1 MLSYALKRIVRSWK
15 LYASLILGMMLAA
28 TFFGGI
34 NVGADTI
41 GKQALD
47 AELVNTPVDISL
59 TPMSGGASV
68 PRSSFDNVVLQ
79 VKQVSGVVAAEPV
92 GSETQQFYPYNESIP
107 YIKAIQDSS
116 LLYQHLTILNGR
128 EIANVNESVI
138 NADSKFAQSY
148 KLGQTVR
155 YSFGQT
161 GQRNNL
167 TLTLKVV
174 GEVQLDNIAVN
185 TLGVSPIYYGPQGT
199 TPTPAS
205 TLIVSWDKTF
215 NHMFDW
221 AYNQTQFGRYYPIA
235 GIVNVYLDRPKLLSA
250 FNVEGSI
257 AQVQQI
263 DDQVANVAALNG
275 FNSQPNLINPLLSFS
290 TSIFA
295 LRLTF
300 TIFSIPV
307 FFVAWFVGR
316 TVSQASFNLRRREIG
331 LLMTKGFSQSQLFR
345 HFLVEA
351 LLVGL
356 IGGGFGLAAAVL
368 LNPYFVQIL
377 SGSYQSGVFLSQDT
391 AIATIIFTVA
401 LTLLAIYSPARAA
414 ASMDPAKALREY
426 VYLEDTRSSKKR
438 GAIIA
443 FSLGLYK
450 LIILLLGINFQN
462 IGRYLFGV
470 NFLFAIVLIILAI
483 LDFGLNIIGP
493 FLFLYG
499 ATQLSTGLAIRFHKR
514 FASLSKRLVGD
525 IASLASKSV
534 FRNPRRVTA
543 LVFLVA
549 LIAGYSIW
557 VIGDLAS
564 VQDYNVRQAEVAVGS
579 DLHASGRV
587 PLNLTYPVL
596 VANQLRTWN
605 NITGATPEFDTSV
618 TLSSRTPLTIKAID
632 PTTWR
637 QGAFYEPEWFT
648 GNIDMVFPNMQ
659 SNNQTIVL
667 DRGVASYYNIMR
679 GGIVNVNQNVSLS
692 VISFFGPDYS
702 RQSTGSPFGFSSFQ
716 PEGWSFIPLSLLA
729 QNSNLFSGT
738 NLGLIKAAPGVSF
751 SSLANSIGKAYP
763 TLTVISAED
772 NPRGNGAVVVSNGAQ
787 STGPSAG
794 SVIANGT
801 QNVLRLGTVFAGLA
815 ASIGVGAV
823 AYTGFKEREKE
834 TTMLAVRGLSYKQM
848 LGLLVT
854 EVLPLVIFAL
864 ILATTV
870 GLITVRGDSLAQN
883 SLNPSYASLLA
894 PRRVVFPLWA
904 SENIL
909 AIIGL
914 LFLGVFLPAITA
926 ARKDLSKMSR
936 TVRFA

>member
-1 MLSYALKRIVRSWK
+1 MLSYAFKRIVRSWK

-47 AELVNTPVDISL
+47 AELANTPVDIQLRPFS
-59 TPMSGGASV
+59 PGISV
-68 PRSSFDNVVLQ
+68 PRSSFQSIVQ
-79 VKQVSGVVAAEPV
+79 SVKQVNGVVAAEPIGSV
-92 GSETQQFYPYNESIP
+92 GGQISYNGSFP
-107 YIKAIQDSS
+107 TIKAVQDGS
-116 LLYQHLTILNGR
+116 LLYQHFTTVNGQTTLHT
-128 EIANVNESVI
+128 NESLI
-138 NADSKFAQSY
+138 NSDSQFAQTHKPGDTIKY
-148 KLGQTVR
+148 TLG
-155 YSFGQT
+155 YFGHPEY
-161 GQRNNL
+161 NI
-167 TLTLKVV
+167 TLKIV
-174 GEVQLDNIAVN
+174 GVVQLDNATVN
-185 TLGVSPIYYGPQGT
+185 TLGVTYAYIPGT
-199 TPTPAS
+199 GTYTKIS
-205 TLIVSWDKTF
+205 VLIVNWDQTF
-215 NHMFDW
+215 LPIFDW
-221 AYNQTQFGRYYPIA
+221 EYNQTTYRNVDYSSTA
-235 GIVNVYLDRPKLLSA
+235 TVNIYLDRTRLISA
-250 FNVEGSI
+250 FNIEGSI

-263 DDQVANVAALNG
+263 DDRVSNIASLSG
-275 FNSQPNLINPLLSFS
+275 FNSQPNLIYPLQSFS
-290 TSIFA
+290 SSIFY
-295 LRLTF
+295 LRLQF
-300 TIFSIPV
+300 VIFSIPV

-356 IGGGFGLAAAVL
+356 IGGGLGLAAAVL
-368 LNPYFVQIL
+368 LNPYFVQVL
-377 SGSYQSGVFLSQDT
+377 SGSYQNGVFLSQDT
-391 AIATIIFTVA
+391 AIATMIFTVV

-414 ASMDPAKALREY
+414 ATMDPAKALREY
-426 VYLEDTRSSKKR
+426 VYLEDTRPSKKR
-438 GAIIA
+438 GAIVA

-450 LIILLLGINFQN
+450 IILLLLGINFQN
-462 IGRYLFGV
+462 ISRYAFGV
-470 NFLFAIVLIILAI
+470 NFLLAIVLIIMAV
-483 LDFGLNIIGP
+483 LDYGLNIIGP

-549 LIAGYSIW
+549 LIAGYSVW

-564 VQDYNVRQAEVAVGS
+564 QQDYNFRQAEIQVGS
-579 DLHASGRV
+579 DLRVSQLSGN
-587 PLNLTYPVL
+587 LNLSYATL
-596 VANQLRTWN
+596 VANQLRNWS
-605 NITGATPEFDTSV
+605 NITGATPESDTK
-618 TLSSRTPLTIKAID
+618 LSLASQASLMIKAID
-632 PTTWR
+632 PSTWR
-637 QGAFYEPEWFT
+637 QGAYYEPDWFT
-648 GNIDMVFPNMQ
+648 GNIGTIFQNLQ
-659 SNNQTIVL
+659 STSQTIVL
-667 DRGVASYYNIMR
+667 NRGVASYYNILQ
-679 GGIVNVNQNVSLS
+679 GGTVSVNQTVSLT

-702 RQSTGSPFGFSSFQ
+702 QQSTGQPFGFSYFQ
-716 PEGWSFIPLSLLA
+716 PEGWSFIPLSLIT
-729 QNSNLFSGT
+729 QNPSLLPGGT
-738 NLGLIKAAPGVSF
+738 NFVLVKAGPGVSF
-751 SSLANSIGKAYP
+751 TDLASSIRRAYP
-763 TLTVISAED
+763 FL
-772 NPRGNGAVVVSNGAQ
+772 AVSTTQDYTQGTGPVVSNGAQ
-787 STGPSAG
+787 ASTQGAG
-794 SVIANGT
+794 AVIANGT

-864 ILATTV
+864 ILATVV

-883 SLNPSYASLLA
+883 SLTPDYASLLA
-894 PRRVVFPLWA
+894 PRRVVFPPWA

>member
-47 AELVNTPVDISL
+47 AEIVNTPVDISL
-59 TPMSGGASV
+59 TPMSGGVSV
-68 PRSSFDNVVLQ
+68 PRSSFDNVVLRT
-79 VKQVSGVVAAEPV
+79 KQVSGVVAAEPV

-128 EIANVNESVI
+128 EIANANESVI

-167 TLTLKVV
+167 TLILKVV

-199 TPTPAS
+199 TPTPGS

-221 AYNQTQFGRYYPIA
+221 AYNQTRFGRYYPIA

-263 DDQVANVAALNG
+263 DDQVANVA
-275 FNSQPNLINPLLSFS
+275 
-290 TSIFA
+290 
-295 LRLTF
+295 
-300 TIFSIPV
+300 
-307 FFVAWFVGR
+307 
-316 TVSQASFNLRRREIG
+316 
-331 LLMTKGFSQSQLFR
+331 
-345 HFLVEA
+345 
-351 LLVGL
+351 
-356 IGGGFGLAAAVL
+356 VL

-391 AIATIIFTVA
+391 AIATMIFTVA

-426 VYLEDTRSSKKR
+426 VYLEETRSSKKR

-462 IGRYLFGV
+462 ISRFLFGV

-483 LDFGLNIIGP
+483 LDFGLNIISP

-587 PLNLTYPVL
+587 PLNLTYPVF

-618 TLSSRTPLTIKAID
+618 TLSSRAGFLQVKAID
-632 PTTWR
+632 PATWR
-637 QGAFYEPEWFT
+637 QGAYYETDWFG
-648 GNIDMVFPNMQ
+648 GNIDADFQNLQ
-659 SNNQTIVL
+659 SNTQSIVL
-667 DRGVASYYNIMR
+667 DRGVASHYNILQ
-679 GGIVNVNQNVSLS
+679 GGTVSANQTVNLT
-692 VISFFGPDYS
+692 VINFFGPDYS
-702 RQSTGSPFGFSSFQ
+702 QQSSRQPFSFSYFQ
-716 PEGWSFIPLSLLA
+716 PEGWSFVPLSLVS
-729 QNSNLFSGT
+729 QYPTLFSG
-738 NLGLIKAAPGVSF
+738 P
-751 SSLANSIGKAYP
+751 
-763 TLTVISAED
+763 
-772 NPRGNGAVVVSNGAQ
+772 
-787 STGPSAG
+787 
-794 SVIANGT
+794 
-801 QNVLRLGTVFAGLA
+801 
-815 ASIGVGAV
+815 
-823 AYTGFKEREKE
+823 
-834 TTMLAVRGLSYKQM
+834 
-848 LGLLVT
+848 
-854 EVLPLVIFAL
+854 
-864 ILATTV
+864 
-870 GLITVRGDSLAQN
+870 
-883 SLNPSYASLLA
+883 
-894 PRRVVFPLWA
+894 
-904 SENIL
+904 
-909 AIIGL
+909 
-914 LFLGVFLPAITA
+914 
-926 ARKDLSKMSR
+926 
-936 TVRFA
+936 